1 MSVKDLS
8 RGAALI
14 SFFSSQTYKIM
25 YKKTIILKHTIR
37 EDKIGIYEGDTVRVD
52 FVVPSDGSLN
62 PDRYSNSIFKTGVE
76 MTLTIGEPSLWI

>member
-1 MSVKDLS
+1 MSVKDVS

-25 YKKTIILKHTIR
+25 YKITIILKHTIR

-52 FVVPSDGSLN
+52 FVVPSDGS
-62 PDRYSNSIFKTGVE
+62 F
-76 MTLTIGEPSLWI
+76 TLIATQTPFSKLGLK